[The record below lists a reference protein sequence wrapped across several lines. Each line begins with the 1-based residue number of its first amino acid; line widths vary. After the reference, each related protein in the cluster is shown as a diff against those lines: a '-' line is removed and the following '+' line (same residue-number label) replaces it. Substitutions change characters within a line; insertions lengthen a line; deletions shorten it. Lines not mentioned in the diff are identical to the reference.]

1 MFDFRYDK
9 GAEKHGIVARLL
21 NYQMVM
27 RMAHRYFL
35 TTNVYHGFSI
45 LVYHGLQKSTMVCKS
60 LPWSTKVYHSLQ
72 KSTMVYKSLPWSTEV
87 QINIG
92 IEKRDRDFTNT
103 AAQQQMTMVEV
114 FEIQMQDAP
123 IM

>member
-1 MFDFRYDK
+1 MS
-9 GAEKHGIVARLL
+9 I
-21 NYQMVM
+21 MVSQSVSTM
-27 RMAHRYFL
+27 
-35 TTNVYHGFSI
+35 VYKS
-45 LVYHGLQKSTMVCKS
+45 LPWSKKVYHGLQKSTI
-60 LPWSTKVYHSLQ
+60 
-72 KSTMVYKSLPWSTEV
+72 VYKSLPWSTEV
-87 QINIG
+87 QNNIG

>member
-1 MFDFRYDK
+1 MINV
-9 GAEKHGIVARLL
+9 EKHGTVARLLIL
-21 NYQMVM
+21 NYQMVI
-27 RMAHRYFL
+27 RMAHRYFH

-45 LVYHGLQKSTMVCKS
+45 LVCHGLQKSTMVYKRP
-60 LPWSTKVYHSLQ
+60 PWSTKVYLGVQ
-72 KSTMVYKSLPWSTEV
+72 RSTMVYKSLPWSTEV

>member
-1 MFDFRYDK
+1 MINV
-9 GAEKHGIVARLL
+9 EKHGTVARLLIL
-21 NYQMVM
+21 NYQMVI
-27 RMAHRYFL
+27 RMAHRYFH

-45 LVYHGLQKSTMVCKS
+45 LVCHGLQKSTMVYKRP
-60 LPWSTKVYHSLQ
+60 PWSTKVYLGVQ
-72 KSTMVYKSLPWSTEV
+72 RSTMVYKSLPWSTEV
-87 QINIG
+87 QSNIG
-92 IEKRDRDFTNT
+92 IKKRDRDFTNT

>member
-1 MFDFRYDK
+1 MINV
-9 GAEKHGIVARLL
+9 EKHGTVARLLIL
-21 NYQMVM
+21 NYQMVI
-27 RMAHRYFL
+27 RMAHRYFH

-45 LVYHGLQKSTMVCKS
+45 LVCHGLQKPNMVYKRP
-60 LPWSTKVYHSLQ
+60 PWSTKVYLGVQ
-72 KSTMVYKSLPWSTEV
+72 RSTMVYKSLPWSTEV

>member
-45 LVYHGLQKSTMVCKS
+45 LVYHGLQKSTMV
-60 LPWSTKVYHSLQ
+60 
-72 KSTMVYKSLPWSTEV
+72 YKSLPWSAKVHHGPQRSRITLELKRETETSRTPLHSS
-87 QINIG
+87 
-92 IEKRDRDFTNT
+92 K
-103 AAQQQMTMVEV
+103 
-114 FEIQMQDAP
+114 
-123 IM
+123 

>member
-60 LPWSTKVYHSLQ
+60 LPWST
-72 KSTMVYKSLPWSTEV
+72 EV